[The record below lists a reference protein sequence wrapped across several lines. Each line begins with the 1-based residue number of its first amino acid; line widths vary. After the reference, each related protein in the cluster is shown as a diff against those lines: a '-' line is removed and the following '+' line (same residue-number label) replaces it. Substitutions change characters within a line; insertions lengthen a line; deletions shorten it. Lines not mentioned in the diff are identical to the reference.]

1 MVGPSSVIPDPA
13 SLHLPCN
20 PASFSLLFG
29 LGRGSSKSLPRND
42 FQAMKWVAPPCIL
55 SKITLQ
61 NFPRGL
67 DLVPGNAVGHPLPK
81 AATPNAPPHAAI
93 KALCAVL
100 HGDRERRD
108 SGLALFEAFDS
119 IDLMAIQDVSAIDAA
134 VKKVGRVQVMVERIH
149 AELYRVFPQKM
160 KTKES
165 ARLQASG
172 ENRNVFEIPI
182 GHAESTKVA
191 RQPG

>member
-1 MVGPSSVIPDPA
+1 MQPDRANRFMVGPSSVIPDPA

-119 IDLMAIQDVSAIDAA
+119 IDLMAIQDVSGQSGDSTALRLIASSKLIRTTYKFSDS
-134 VKKVGRVQVMVERIH
+134 KKNH
-149 AELYRVFPQKM
+149 
-160 KTKES
+160 
-165 ARLQASG
+165 
-172 ENRNVFEIPI
+172 I
-182 GHAESTKVA
+182 G
-191 RQPG
+191 G